1 MQIKIGCCAHKMLRC
16 NIMYGTNWKQPACP
30 VQEQGTV
37 HLLVAV
43 ALSFKEPSATTA
55 GSSVCHGMKRKAPTC
70 EAADSVMYIPKHV
83 CGAWKATWRT
93 QLRNIGQ
100 CSFSVSYF

>member
-1 MQIKIGCCAHKMLRC
+1 MSSA
-16 NIMYGTNWKQPACP
+16 GTGHRAPACCSG
-30 VQEQGTV
+30 VELQG
-37 HLLVAV
+37 A
-43 ALSFKEPSATTA
+43 SATTA
-55 GSSVCHGMKRKAPTC
+55 GSGVCHGMKRKAPTC

-83 CGAWKATWRT
+83 RGAWKATWRT